1 MEQTQERR
9 NIRIINRDV
18 LKYMALFMMGIGHL
32 ITFVGIQ
39 HFRFLPVPVLR
50 FFVFGQMFAPPVF
63 FFFISEGFVHTRSRK
78 QYAMRLAAIALIT
91 QVPLYLC
98 HSFTDGQPVTA
109 MFTSWNIMTTLFL
122 GLLVLMVWDSK
133 WKLPVRIIVMIL
145 ITGASYLINAEW
157 KVFAPVLIFVF
168 YILREKPVLRYCIYT
183 VIMLCH
189 QFICNGFMFWFSI
202 RSFQWFIPEMIAI
215 TVITFLYNG
224 KKGSSSKF
232 SKWIFYVF
240 YPAHLLLAFAIQMML
255 K

>member
-9 NIRIINRDV
+9 NIRIINREV

-50 FFVFGQMFAPPVF
+50 
-63 FFFISEGFVHTRSRK
+63 
-78 QYAMRLAAIALIT
+78 
-91 QVPLYLC
+91 
-98 HSFTDGQPVTA
+98 
-109 MFTSWNIMTTLFL
+109 
-122 GLLVLMVWDSK
+122 
-133 WKLPVRIIVMIL
+133 
-145 ITGASYLINAEW
+145 
-157 KVFAPVLIFVF
+157 
-168 YILREKPVLRYCIYT
+168 YCIYT

-189 QFICNGFMFWFSI
+189 QFICNGFMFWLSI

-215 TVITFLYNG
+215 TVITFFYNG